1 MFTCHEGRKHT
12 AMHRTVKSFVRHN
25 FHLLYQ
31 VSNTA
36 LQFQELFEI
45 EKNMIHKKL
54 KYSSYEIF
62 TTWEWDP

>member
-36 LQFQELFEI
+36 LQFQELLEI
-45 EKNMIHKKL
+45 EKNMIHK
-54 KYSSYEIF
+54 
-62 TTWEWDP
+62 